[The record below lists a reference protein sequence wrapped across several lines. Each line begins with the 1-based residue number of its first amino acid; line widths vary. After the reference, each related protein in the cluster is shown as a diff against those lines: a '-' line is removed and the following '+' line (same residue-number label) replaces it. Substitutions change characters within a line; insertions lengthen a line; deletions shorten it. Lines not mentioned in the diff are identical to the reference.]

1 MREYTTRQ
9 RKLLVDFFKNH
20 CDEQLTVKEIA
31 SFTEINDK
39 ISLSA
44 LYRNIDKMLLEG
56 IIQKYA
62 KENGREFVYR
72 YIDKEKCAWHLHLK
86 CTSCGRMIHLDD
98 ESSEYVRAMLKSKN
112 SFKIDEH
119 KTILYGLCDLCE

>member
-1 MREYTTRQ
+1 MKEYSTRQ
-9 RKLLVDFFKNH
+9 RKLLIDFFKQH

-31 SFTEINDK
+31 GFADIHDK

-62 KENGREFVYR
+62 KENGREFVYQ
-72 YIDKEKCAWHLHLK
+72 
-86 CTSCGRMIHLDD
+86 
-98 ESSEYVRAMLKSKN
+98 
-112 SFKIDEH
+112 
-119 KTILYGLCDLCE
+119 

>member
-1 MREYTTRQ
+1 MKEYSTRQ
-9 RKLLVDFFKNH
+9 RKLLIDFFKQH

-31 SFTEINDK
+31 GFADIHDK

-62 KENGREFVYR
+62 KENGREFVYQ
-72 YIDKEKCAWHLHLK
+72 YIDREKCAWHLHLK
-86 CTSCGRMIHLDD
+86 CTNCGKIIHLDD
-98 ESSEYVRAMLKSKN
+98 EATDNVRSMLKVKN
-112 SFKIDEH
+112 NFSINEH
-119 KTILYGLCDLCE
+119 KTILYGLCSACV

>member
-1 MREYTTRQ
+1 MKEYSTRQ

-20 CDEQLTVKEIA
+20 CDEQMTVKEMA
-31 SFTEINDK
+31 SYAEINDK

-62 KENGREFVYR
+62 KEDGREFVYQ
-72 YIDKEKCAWHLHLK
+72 YIDKEKCALHLHLK
-86 CTSCGRMIHLDD
+86 CTNCGRIIHLDD
-98 ESSEYVRAMLKSKN
+98 DTTEYVRSMLKSKN
-112 SFKIDEH
+112 NFKINEH
-119 KTILYGLCDLCE
+119 KTILYGLCDVCM